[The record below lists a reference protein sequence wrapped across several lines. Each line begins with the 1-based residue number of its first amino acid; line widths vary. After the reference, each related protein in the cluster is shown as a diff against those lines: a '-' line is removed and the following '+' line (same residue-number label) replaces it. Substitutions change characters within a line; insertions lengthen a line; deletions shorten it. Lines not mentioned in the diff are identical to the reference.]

1 MSDYKQEYIMP
12 NGWTWASIDEMIDGE
27 FGVFK
32 DGDWIETKDQNP
44 NGEIRLIQLA
54 DIGDGFFRNRS
65 DRFMTKEKAIELN
78 CTFLKKGDILIA
90 RMPDPLGR
98 ACVFPFH
105 GESKFVTVV
114 DVAVVRTEAK
124 GVSNKLLSNFI
135 NSPIIR
141 KEIERLQ
148 TGTTRKRIS
157 RGNLSMIQFPLPPLN
172 EQHRIV
178 DKIEELFSELEH
190 GVANLKL
197 AQRQLKVYRQA
208 LLKHAFE
215 GKLTEQWRQENNPEP
230 AEKLL
235 ERIQA
240 ERQNRYEQEVK
251 DWKAAVKDW
260 EKGGEKGGKPGK
272 PRGPLK
278 YSRINSEE
286 TNALPN
292 IEGWA
297 FCRIGEISDMVS
309 GYAFEAKDFDKEGVY
324 KVIRMG
330 NLYGNKL
337 DMSRSPA
344 FLPKDISIELIN
356 KYSANE
362 NDILLTLTGTK
373 YKRDYGFAV
382 KIPKGEKNLLVNQRI
397 LSLKPLILNNFFLY
411 LLKDDLFRDQFFS
424 FETGGVN
431 QGNVSSVSVG
441 TITVAIPSLEE
452 QEEIT
457 NILESRFSIC
467 EVLENTISESLL
479 KSEAL
484 RQAILKKAFE
494 GKLVPQDPTDEPAS
508 ELLKRIQ
515 AEKKAYLEAGKQGKK
530 RKPKNMEKM
539 NKALSIEEV
548 LQTSDEP
555 MLAKD
560 VWQRSKHKDNIE
572 DFYKELKSLQAKI
585 KEVKKGTESL
595 LILVK

>member
-530 RKPKNMEKM
+530 RKPAERG
-539 NKALSIEEV
+539 LSRNTPV
-548 LQTSDEP
+548 NQ
-555 MLAKD
+555 
-560 VWQRSKHKDNIE
+560 
-572 DFYKELKSLQAKI
+572 
-585 KEVKKGTESL
+585 
-595 LILVK
+595 

>member
-1 MSDYKQEYIMP
+1 
-12 NGWTWASIDEMIDGE
+12 
-27 FGVFK
+27 
-32 DGDWIETKDQNP
+32 
-44 NGEIRLIQLA
+44 
-54 DIGDGFFRNRS
+54 
-65 DRFMTKEKAIELN
+65 
-78 CTFLKKGDILIA
+78 
-90 RMPDPLGR
+90 MPDPLGR

-309 GYAFEAKDFDKEGVY
+309 GYAFEACNERRIAAHGSSARRTKESHG
-324 KVIRMG
+324 
-330 NLYGNKL
+330 
-337 DMSRSPA
+337 S
-344 FLPKDISIELIN
+344 
-356 KYSANE
+356 
-362 NDILLTLTGTK
+362 
-373 YKRDYGFAV
+373 
-382 KIPKGEKNLLVNQRI
+382 
-397 LSLKPLILNNFFLY
+397 
-411 LLKDDLFRDQFFS
+411 
-424 FETGGVN
+424 
-431 QGNVSSVSVG
+431 
-441 TITVAIPSLEE
+441 
-452 QEEIT
+452 
-457 NILESRFSIC
+457 
-467 EVLENTISESLL
+467 
-479 KSEAL
+479 KS
-484 RQAILKKAFE
+484 
-494 GKLVPQDPTDEPAS
+494 
-508 ELLKRIQ
+508 
-515 AEKKAYLEAGKQGKK
+515 
-530 RKPKNMEKM
+530 
-539 NKALSIEEV
+539 
-548 LQTSDEP
+548 
-555 MLAKD
+555 
-560 VWQRSKHKDNIE
+560 
-572 DFYKELKSLQAKI
+572 
-585 KEVKKGTESL
+585 
-595 LILVK
+595 